1 MVNLDTILKLLDRWP
16 AWKRLTDLPGQVEA
30 LERRIAALEGQLAEK
45 PESPFVEARG
55 ALFKRNP
62 DGSFQKAVY
71 CPNCHMSTAT
81 AGLPFYSCGK
91 CKWISSFSEQDL
103 PQVLAELASGEGCG
117 QP

>member
-71 CPNCHMSTAT
+71 CPRCQISTA
-81 AGLPFYSCGK
+81 AVGLSNYDCGK
-91 CKWISSFSEQDL
+91 CGWVSSFTRDEL